1 MTMNPGD
8 DEAIPG
14 VFGDLMKVLGAQNST
29 SMWLDSARTLALG
42 VASDHA
48 PEGSPDPMVRIA
60 LEELADLVALQVHAV
75 SDGELSNGQAPSL
88 KVMSRSEFAAWTLER
103 WTPRVSTLISAQTS
117 TPLSSESL
125 DGAVP
130 KELEAFMGQMLQA
143 MGPVLVGLQ
152 VGSACGHLA
161 KEAFGP
167 HDVPLPSGESNAIL
181 LVGPNVQQFSADWSI
196 DPSAAQILALA
207 REIIATRVFAT
218 QHVAARLEELLT
230 AALIESAASQGN
242 FLEQLQSSDEGVDLE
257 AMLSNPESILE
268 RLSTPSQRWVSTQLS
283 SLVAA
288 LEATVDRF
296 TLAVA
301 ERMLGSSAPAL
312 EAYRRARASYGSGVE
327 GACSLFGIDSSLEQ
341 TERGTRF
348 VEGVLERSSLEQLL
362 DLVRRPDGLP
372 TPAEVD
378 APGLWLERL
387 SLASG
392 DSV

>member
-48 PEGSPDPMVRIA
+48 PEGTPDPVVRIA
-60 LEELADLVALQVHAV
+60 LEGLIDLVALQVSAV
-75 SDGELSNGQAPSL
+75 SDGELSNGQAPGL
-88 KVMSRSEFAAWTLER
+88 TVMSRSQFASSTLDQ
-103 WTPRVSTLISAQTS
+103 WTPRVATLVSAQTS
-117 TPLSSESL
+117 TPFSGDAL

-167 HDVPLPSGESNAIL
+167 HDVPLPSGASDSIL
-181 LVGPNVQQFSADWSI
+181 LVGPNVQQFAIDWSI
-196 DPSAAQILALA
+196 EPSAAQILALA
-207 REIIATRVFAT
+207 REIIATRLFST
-218 QHVAARLEELLT
+218 PHIAARLEELLS
-230 AALIESAASQGN
+230 AALVESAASQGN

-257 AMLSNPESILE
+257 AMLSNPEAILE

-296 TLAVA
+296 TIAVA
-301 ERMLGSSAPAL
+301 ERMLGTGSPAI
-312 EAYRRARASYGSGVE
+312 EAFRRARTSYGSGVE
-327 GACSLFGIDSSLEQ
+327 AACSLFGIDSSQ
-341 TERGTRF
+341 QQAERGNRF
-348 VEGVLERSSLEQLL
+348 VDGVLERGSLEQLL
-362 DLVRRPDGLP
+362 DLVRRTDGLP

-378 APGLWLERL
+378 APGLWIERL
-387 SLASG
+387 SLAT
-392 DSV
+392 DNER

>member
-1 MTMNPGD
+1 MNPGD